1 MAAPASASASASL
14 PATMGDKTIEICA
27 LCFRHSPQKGGRS
40 TLYEAA
46 AGQGSALQALNTL
59 PLPFSN
65 PSSSLGCPAQYVELL
80 IKAKDES
87 NARPNELEKQSK
99 KAGIKGIAKRVTKD
113 NHNCGNCRRAKEGEG
128 AKRGSA
134 IDRG

>member
-1 MAAPASASASASL
+1 
-14 PATMGDKTIEICA
+14 MGDKTIEICV

-40 TLYEAA
+40 TLCEAA

-59 PLPFSN
+59 ALPFSN
-65 PSSSLGCPAQYVELL
+65 PSGSPGCPAQYVELL

-113 NHNCGNCRRAKEGEG
+113 NHNCGNCSRAKEGEG